1 MCVRAVCSTYLLPL
15 CVHGFVSGLHGI
27 PKRLLHDFP
36 DLTPHQCSGMQ
47 TVVERW
53 FSYSV
58 VLVQGSAQI
67 YFIISFQKSGFYLE

>member
-1 MCVRAVCSTYLLPL
+1 MCARAVLLPL
-15 CVHGFVSGLHGI
+15 CSVFMALCLAFMV

-58 VLVQGSAQI
+58 VVQGAQN
-67 YFIISFQKSGFYLE
+67 YFTILKSVVYIVFFEILK